1 MRQVEKIEGIDSNL
15 IKITVL
21 SENCLTALVKKQRLL
36 EWILRSNIQL

>member
-21 SENCLTALVKKQRLL
+21 NENYLTALVKKQRLL
-36 EWILRSNIQL
+36 D